1 MIYEIAGLKVEME
14 PRFGRLTRQCQA
26 YLSSGE
32 PVITVKPDPVDEV
45 RAGMDRYP
53 EEEREYICCSAAFCR
68 GIIEHGR
75 FFLHASAVVY
85 EGAAYLFSGPSG
97 TGKSTHTALWR
108 KLFPQSYI
116 LNDDKPVIWPEKGK
130 IFAWGTPFSGRTDVQ
145 VNRGVPVK
153 GICFLKPG
161 RENRI
166 RPVTGAEALALLLNN
181 TWRPRS
187 NPGMSLLLDMMEQ
200 VVTETHVYELCCT
213 EDPEAARLSYTVMKG
228 A

>member
-14 PRFGRLTRQCQA
+14 PRFGRLTKQCEG
-26 YLSSGE
+26 YRSSGT
-32 PVITVKPDPVDEV
+32 PVMTLMPDPRDEAQV
-45 RAGMDRYP
+45 QVP
-53 EEEREYICCSAAFCR
+53 TQEEREYILHSAAFCR
-68 GIIEHGR
+68 EIIQHGR
-75 FFLHASAVVY
+75 FFLHASAVVC
-85 EGAAYLFSGPSG
+85 GGGAYLFSGPSG
-97 TGKSTHTALWR
+97 IGKSTHTAMWQ
-108 KLFPQSYI
+108 KLFPGIQI

-130 IFAWGTPFSGRTDVQ
+130 ISAWGTPFSGRTDLQ

-153 GICFLKPG
+153 GICFLKQG

>member
-14 PRFGRLTRQCQA
+14 PRFGRLTKACEGYR
-26 YLSSGE
+26 SSGT
-32 PVITVKPDPVDEV
+32 PVMNLMPDPRDAARVQ
-45 RAGMDRYP
+45 AP
-53 EEEREYICCSAAFCR
+53 TQEEREYILHSAAFCR
-68 GIIEHGR
+68 EIIQHGR
-75 FFLHASAVVY
+75 FFLHASAVVC
-85 EGAAYLFSGPSG
+85 GGGAYLFSGPSG
-97 TGKSTHTALWR
+97 IGKSTHTAMWQ
-108 KLFPQSYI
+108 KLFPGIQI

-130 IFAWGTPFSGRTDVQ
+130 ISAWGTPFSGRTDLQ
-145 VNRGVPVK
+145 VNRGAPAK
-153 GICFLKPG
+153 GICFLKQG

>member
-14 PRFGRLTRQCQA
+14 PRFGRLTKQCEG
-26 YLSSGE
+26 YRSSGT
-32 PVITVKPDPVDEV
+32 PVMTLMPDPRDEARV
-45 RAGMDRYP
+45 QAP
-53 EEEREYICCSAAFCR
+53 TQEEREYILHSAAFCR
-68 GIIEHGR
+68 EIIQHGR
-75 FFLHASAVVY
+75 FFLHASAVVC
-85 EGAAYLFSGPSG
+85 GGGAYLFSGPSG

-108 KLFPQSYI
+108 KLFPDSYI

-130 IFAWGTPFSGRTDVQ
+130 ISAWGTPFSGRTDLQ

-153 GICFLKPG
+153 GICFLKQG

>member
-14 PRFGRLTRQCQA
+14 PRFGRLTKQCEG
-26 YLSSGE
+26 YRSSGT
-32 PVITVKPDPVDEV
+32 PVMTLMPDPRDEARV
-45 RAGMDRYP
+45 QAP
-53 EEEREYICCSAAFCR
+53 TQEEREYILHSAAFCR
-68 GIIEHGR
+68 EIIQHGR

-85 EGAAYLFSGPSG
+85 GGEAYLFSGPSG

-108 KLFPQSYI
+108 KLFPDSYI

-130 IFAWGTPFSGRTDVQ
+130 ISAWGTPFSGRTDLQ

-153 GICFLKPG
+153 GICFLKQG

>member
-14 PRFGRLTRQCQA
+14 PRFGRLTKQCEG
-26 YLSSGE
+26 YRSSGT
-32 PVITVKPDPVDEV
+32 PVMTLMPDPRDEAQV
-45 RAGMDRYP
+45 QVP
-53 EEEREYICCSAAFCR
+53 TQEEREYILHSAAFCR
-68 GIIEHGR
+68 EIIQHGR
-75 FFLHASAVVY
+75 FFLHASGVVCGG
-85 EGAAYLFSGPSG
+85 EAFLFSGPSG
-97 TGKSTHTALWR
+97 TGKSTHTALWQ
-108 KLFPQSYI
+108 KLYPGIQI

-130 IFAWGTPFSGRTDVQ
+130 ISAWGTPFSGRTDLQ
-145 VNRGVPVK
+145 INRGVPVK
-153 GICFLKPG
+153 GICFLKQG